1 VTQPSFGVDLD
12 LVASVAPIMD
22 QIGADVAEIERGLRS
37 SPPAGDPAGDD
48 VFGEHGLTGCWR
60 EFFGLWTAEL
70 RTTAGA
76 AHQFGDQLR
85 TAVAR
90 YRQVDGDTAQ
100 RFGSR

>member
-22 QIGADVAEIERGLRS
+22 QVGADVAEIERGLHS
-37 SPPAGDPAGDD
+37 SPPAGDD
-48 VFGEHGLTGCWR
+48 VFGEYGLTGCWR

-85 TAVAR
+85 AAVAR